1 MKALQQPLQWCRTC
15 NHCNE
20 NKVVEL
26 EGDGIQNMLPKN
38 QFILNMKAP
47 TRILRMINTFT
58 NLSNGKFKDN
68 GMLRAMEKLVM
79 MEKTKTFEGNGKQ
92 QTFKPKELELVG
104 RIDNHWWH
112 F

>member
-1 MKALQQPLQWCRTC
+1 
-15 NHCNE
+15 
-20 NKVVEL
+20 
-26 EGDGIQNMLPKN
+26 MLPKN

-104 RIDNHWWH
+104 RNENHWW
-112 F
+112 